1 VNPDVPKLGD
11 ENTPYED
18 VLKFYSFWY
27 NFKSWRDFSYLDEY
41 DPSEAET
48 REEKRWMERRNARL
62 QAKRKR
68 EEMQRITK
76 LVDTAYKLDPR
87 IKKYREE
94 QQARKEQMKR
104 ERQEALR
111 KKKEEEERKLE
122 EERKKK
128 EEEERKRQEE
138 AIAKKKEKE
147 KLKKAIKKRRQ
158 QIRQFCAEVKYSSD
172 NADLLLS
179 NVDSLDKLNAI
190 CAAIERSNEE
200 GIRALDKEVE
210 LLQQEI
216 KKKAQLPPPTTSS
229 ASVSNSSSSKER
241 SMWSADEI
249 HLLSRALARYPVG
262 TQNRW
267 QLIADFIGTRTVK
280 EVIAK
285 VKQVQQEELKTQ
297 PQTRELE
304 SQFARWQR
312 EKEKKATNAKRY
324 EWTPSQ
330 RFDDVKTIAEVS
342 ISTLRELEG
351 KTDDEISQ
359 QSTNENSSQAKEQNI
374 TAQSP
379 QIIEKS
385 ETRQQSKGLPST
397 APQPE
402 SSSIDKRNETEESK
416 KGSKDEKKHE
426 ELAAVSSDV
435 LNWTAE
441 EQKALER
448 ALKKY
453 PTTVADRWDKI
464 ATEVPGKSK
473 KDCILRYKYLVDI
486 IKKSKK

>member
-1 VNPDVPKLGD
+1 MTRFHRQSPFTIQAIFMRYLDQFLKGMLAVFWVLLRRWSVNPDVPKLGD

-285 VKQVQQEELKTQ
+285 VKQVQQEGTRHFLFFL
-297 PQTRELE
+297 QTR
-304 SQFARWQR
+304 RN
-312 EKEKKATNAKRY
+312 T
-324 EWTPSQ
+324 
-330 RFDDVKTIAEVS
+330 
-342 ISTLRELEG
+342 
-351 KTDDEISQ
+351 
-359 QSTNENSSQAKEQNI
+359 
-374 TAQSP
+374 
-379 QIIEKS
+379 
-385 ETRQQSKGLPST
+385 ET
-397 APQPE
+397 
-402 SSSIDKRNETEESK
+402 
-416 KGSKDEKKHE
+416 
-426 ELAAVSSDV
+426 
-435 LNWTAE
+435 
-441 EQKALER
+441 
-448 ALKKY
+448 
-453 PTTVADRWDKI
+453 
-464 ATEVPGKSK
+464 
-473 KDCILRYKYLVDI
+473 
-486 IKKSKK
+486 